1 VLKEKRVENPIDSA
15 PPVRANATV
24 DLIEQAPG
32 ESLWEVRVWDADHPQ
47 HERVYFVK
55 EPSDD
60 SAARN
65 GIERFVEEMLILR
78 SAKPQGH

>member
-1 VLKEKRVENPIDSA
+1 VENPIDSA

-24 DLIEQAPG
+24 DLIEQVPG
-32 ESLWEVRVWDADHPQ
+32 ESLWEVRVWDADSPQ

-55 EPSDD
+55 SSSDNL
-60 SAARN
+60 AARE

-78 SAKPQGH
+78 SVKPQGH